1 MAAIRSIRLPQVEA
15 PADEKSAF
23 DLTVLVPVLMLVALG
38 VSMVFSASIPMSAI
52 RESEDIYYYLK
63 RELLFAG
70 VGLAAMYLVARAS
83 MDAIRRNAGWLL
95 AATLLLLVLVLIV
108 GVRIN
113 GARSWLRI
121 PGTGL
126 LFQPSEMAKIALVVV
141 TARYFAQFPR
151 GLPNWRRA
159 VPPFAILGAA
169 AVLIGVQP
177 DMGTAAVL
185 LAAMFVYFHIGGAR
199 LRHLAAAGAAALPF
213 AGLVIWHTPYQLER
227 IVNFILRIK
236 APAEA
241 DYHTNQALIAMGS
254 GGLTGCGYCG
264 SIEKY
269 FYLPAAITDSILGVI
284 GEELGFMTVFAVLI
298 LFAFLAWRGVA
309 IARNAPDRFSGL
321 VAAGVTVLLV
331 VQALLN
337 VGVVTGSLPA
347 TGVPLPFVSYG
358 GSSLLFC
365 LIGVGLLLNVARR
378 QAVDEVNGE
387 TT

>member
-1 MAAIRSIRLPQVEA
+1 VAAIRSIRLPDVEA

-23 DLTVLVPVLMLVALG
+23 DLTVLIPVLMLVALG
-38 VSMVFSASIPMSAI
+38 VSMVFSASIPMAAI

-63 RELLFAG
+63 REFLFAG
-70 VGLAAMYLVARAS
+70 VGLAAMYLAARVS

-95 AATLLLLVLVLIV
+95 TATLFFLVLVLIV

-113 GARSWLRI
+113 GAKSWLRV

-126 LFQPSEMAKIALVVV
+126 LFQPSELAKIALVVV

-151 GLPNWRRA
+151 GIPSWQRA
-159 VPPFAILGAA
+159 LPPFAILGTVV
-169 AVLIGVQP
+169 VLIAVQP
-177 DMGTAAVL
+177 DMGTAAVV
-185 LAAMFVYFHIGGAR
+185 LAAMFVFFHIGGAK
-199 LRHLAAAGAAALPF
+199 LRHLFAAGAAALPF
-213 AGLVIWHTPYQLER
+213 AALMVWRNPYQLER
-227 IVNFILRIK
+227 LLNFILRIK
-236 APAEA
+236 TPAEG

-254 GGLTGCGYCG
+254 GGLTGSGYCG

-284 GEELGFMTVFAVLI
+284 GEELGFITVFAVLA
-298 LFAFLAWRGVA
+298 LFAFLAWRGIT

-321 VAAGVTVLLV
+321 VAAGVTVVIV

-337 VGVVTGSLPA
+337 IAVVTGSLPA

-358 GSSLLFC
+358 GSSLLFS
-365 LIGVGLLLNVARR
+365 LVGVGLLLNVARR
-378 QAVDEVNGE
+378 QAVDDGDRE
-387 TT
+387 TP